1 MRTRRPVALLSI
13 SFSVIALV
21 ANLRYGKPYLIM
33 AKIALDHLWRHE
45 IRGGDPAADTQKKLR
60 FVSNHR
66 FRSLAALLLP

>member
-1 MRTRRPVALLSI
+1 
-13 SFSVIALV
+13 
-21 ANLRYGKPYLIM
+21 M
-33 AKIALDHLWRHE
+33 AKIALDHLWRLE